1 MSFSTPP
8 VVDRQTFYAS
18 QSAVAVALNKSMLS
32 INNGASGKVLKIQNV
47 YIVNS
52 QITAVVGNVVQFDL
66 LRTTSITLGTNVT
79 PQSYDSLNVLPA
91 QVTVATGATVVDAST
106 SPLHSWILGGDE
118 AGTGTATNQGTDKA
132 LSQFAPN
139 LAAPAMQL
147 PTLRPGEGVHIK
159 ATVVPSVAGQWLIG
173 VLFTLE

>member
-47 YIVNS
+47 FIVNS

-66 LRTTSITLGTNVT
+66 LRTLHHWARDVKHISQGASSTARSPAAEIHLSVVSGMTSRSIMSWSSVER
-79 PQSYDSLNVLPA
+79 QFSYCCRWCAHREKCIFMRS
-91 QVTVATGATVVDAST
+91 
-106 SPLHSWILGGDE
+106 
-118 AGTGTATNQGTDKA
+118 K
-132 LSQFAPN
+132 
-139 LAAPAMQL
+139 
-147 PTLRPGEGVHIK
+147 
-159 ATVVPSVAGQWLIG
+159 VPSMYDLINADG
-173 VLFTLE
+173 RRSLG

>member
-18 QSAVAVALNKSMLS
+18 QTVALALNKSMLS
-32 INNGASGKVLKIQNV
+32 ISNGASGKVLKIQNI
-47 YIVNS
+47 YIINS
-52 QITAVVGNVVQFDL
+52 QVSAVVGNVVQFDL
-66 LRTTSITLGTNVT
+66 LRTTSITLGTNVVPT
-79 PQSYDSLNVLPA
+79 SYDSLNTLPA
-91 QVTVATGATVVDAST
+91 QVTVATGATVVDASA

-118 AGTGTATNQGTDKA
+118 AGTGTATNQGIDKA

-139 LAAPAMQL
+139 LAAMAMQL
-147 PTLRPGEGVHIK
+147 PTIRPGEGIHIK
-159 ATVVPSVAGQWLIG
+159 ATTVPAAVGQWLVG

>member
-18 QSAVAVALNKSMLS
+18 QSTVAVALNKSMLS

-66 LRTTSITLGTNVT
+66 LRTTSITRGG
-79 PQSYDSLNVLPA
+79 P
-91 QVTVATGATVVDAST
+91 T
-106 SPLHSWILGGDE
+106 SIPPPLRRQRQHRL
-118 AGTGTATNQGTDKA
+118 K
-132 LSQFAPN
+132 
-139 LAAPAMQL
+139 
-147 PTLRPGEGVHIK
+147 
-159 ATVVPSVAGQWLIG
+159 
-173 VLFTLE
+173 

>member
-47 YIVNS
+47 FIVNS

-66 LRTTSITLGTNVT
+66 LRTTSIIGRGM
-79 PQSYDSLNVLPA
+79 S
-91 QVTVATGATVVDAST
+91 ST
-106 SPLHSWILGGDE
+106 FHKGLLRW
-118 AGTGTATNQGTDKA
+118 
-132 LSQFAPN
+132 
-139 LAAPAMQL
+139 LAATPL
-147 PTLRPGEGVHIK
+147 PRSTAP
-159 ATVVPSVAGQWLIG
+159 
-173 VLFTLE
+173 